1 MEVTVKNTG
10 TGIKAFQHQGSV
22 VSLGPG
28 ETFSSNLDFSVP
40 EKQVLQNEPELEYKN
55 SEEVVE
61 VEANNQPE
69 SKQEEAKEE
78 VKEEAK
84 EEREEE
90 KKEESKK
97 SAPQANK
104 KK

>member
-61 VEANNQPE
+61 VQANNQPE
-69 SKQEEAKEE
+69 PKQEEVKEE
-78 VKEEAK
+78 VKEEK
-84 EEREEE
+84 EE
-90 KKEESKK
+90 KKEEPKK
-97 SAPQANK
+97 SAPQPASK

>member
-40 EKQVLQNEPELEYKN
+40 EKQVLQNEPELEYRN

-69 SKQEEAKEE
+69 PKQEQEETKEE
-78 VKEEAK
+78 VKEEK
-84 EEREEE
+84 EEA
-90 KKEESKK
+90 KK
-97 SAPQANK
+97 SAPQPASK

>member
-40 EKQVLQNEPELEYKN
+40 EKQVLQNEPELEYRN

-61 VEANNQPE
+61 VQADNQPE
-69 SKQEEAKEE
+69 PKQEEEAKEE
-78 VKEEAK
+78 VKEEK
-84 EEREEE
+84 EE
-90 KKEESKK
+90 KKEEAKKSTPQPASKK
-97 SAPQANK
+97 K
-104 KK
+104 

>member
-40 EKQVLQNEPELEYKN
+40 EKQVLQNEPELEYRN
-55 SEEVVE
+55 SEEAVE
-61 VEANNQPE
+61 VQANSQQPE
-69 SKQEEAKEE
+69 PKQEEVKQETKEEE
-78 VKEEAK
+78 VKEED
-84 EEREEE
+84 
-90 KKEESKK
+90 KKEEKK
-97 SAPQANK
+97 SAPGENKAK

>member
-61 VEANNQPE
+61 VQANNQPE
-69 SKQEEAKEE
+69 PKQEEVKQEEAKEE
-78 VKEEAK
+78 VKEE
-84 EEREEE
+84 
-90 KKEESKK
+90 KKEEEAKK
-97 SAPQANK
+97 SAPQPASK

>member
-61 VEANNQPE
+61 VQANNQPE
-69 SKQEEAKEE
+69 PKQEEVKQEAKEE
-78 VKEEAK
+78 EVK
-84 EEREEE
+84 EEE
-90 KKEESKK
+90 KKEEKK
-97 SAPQANK
+97 SAPQENKAK

>member
-40 EKQVLQNEPELEYKN
+40 EKQVLQNEPELEYRN

-69 SKQEEAKEE
+69 PKQEQEETKEE
-78 VKEEAK
+78 VKEEK
-84 EEREEE
+84 EEA
-90 KKEESKK
+90 KKEEPKKQAPQPASKK
-97 SAPQANK
+97 K
-104 KK
+104 

>member
-69 SKQEEAKEE
+69 PKQEQEETKEE
-78 VKEEAK
+78 VKEEK
-84 EEREEE
+84 EEA
-90 KKEESKK
+90 KKEEPKKQAPQPASKK
-97 SAPQANK
+97 K
-104 KK
+104 

>member
-61 VEANNQPE
+61 VQANNQPE
-69 SKQEEAKEE
+69 PKQEQEETKEE
-78 VKEEAK
+78 VKEEK
-84 EEREEE
+84 EEA
-90 KKEESKK
+90 KKEEPKKQAPQPASKK
-97 SAPQANK
+97 K
-104 KK
+104 

>member
-61 VEANNQPE
+61 VQANNQPE
-69 SKQEEAKEE
+69 PKQEEVKQEAKEEE
-78 VKEEAK
+78 VKEE
-84 EEREEE
+84 ED
-90 KKEESKK
+90 KKEEKK
-97 SAPQANK
+97 SAPQENKAK

>member
-61 VEANNQPE
+61 VRANNQPE
-69 SKQEEAKEE
+69 PKQEEEETKEE
-78 VKEEAK
+78 VKEEK
-84 EEREEE
+84 EET
-90 KKEESKK
+90 KKEELKKVVSQQPASKK
-97 SAPQANK
+97 K
-104 KK
+104 